1 MNRGASASPE
11 GIVRLKTAQGL
22 FQDGRLTYEKI
33 AEKVGTT
40 SKTVSRFFRGIS
52 VDRANAYAIIDYLG
66 LTREEVLS
74 AEDLLVEQSIIKIK
88 DSDADSAE
96 QAQELI
102 SQLSTA
108 LNKLKK
114 EEESSLPAMEWLKS
128 HRIPLSQDA
137 AEAVLS
143 DDDMARGSAT
153 EEPDISSFAGEIRK
167 YLQLIYFCLEVG
179 SWDVID
185 AAIQQS
191 LVPNSRDVYTYTK
204 ALSLIRDK
212 ANNQVLSNDSRQIL
226 NLCID
231 YLIQVLPLRL

>member
-40 SKTVSRFFRGIS
+40 SKTVSRFFRGIAVERS
-52 VDRANAYAIIDYLG
+52 NAYAIITYLG
-66 LTREEVLS
+66 LTHEEVLS
-74 AEDLLVEQSIIKIK
+74 AEDLLVEQSIRKIK
-88 DSDADSAE
+88 EADTDTAE

-108 LNKLKK
+108 LDKLK
-114 EEESSLPAMEWLKS
+114 EEEENSLPAMEWLKS
-128 HRIPLSQDA
+128 HRIPLSQGA
-137 AEAVLS
+137 AEAVLN
-143 DDDMARGSAT
+143 DDDTAQNSVI
-153 EEPDISSFAGEIRK
+153 EDLDISGFASEIRK

-185 AAIQQS
+185 AAIEQS
-191 LVPNSRDVYTYTK
+191 LVPNSRDVFLYTK
-204 ALSLIRDK
+204 ALSFIRGK
-212 ANNQVLSNDSRQIL
+212 ADIQILSNDSRQLL

-231 YLIQVLPLRL
+231 YLIQVLPFRL